1 MSSTWAWSKRTTS
14 VVLKVG
20 APPWPNALVLA
31 IVVAIDV
38 ILGVAQ
44 FLADA
49 GTAGGAAVAGQLA
62 QHLRQRTRETGVAL
76 GFALAVDRDLGL
88 VEALRAGAIA
98 FHALRR
104 GHAVPTPASS
114 SIIPTATPSGLP
126 DASSILACETSRNG
140 AAAAPARPFAPVMPA
155 GRRCAAKITGSP
167 HLRALPPDPCEQ
179 PDSFRS
185 SPHRRLTYRDAG
197 VDIDAGN
204 EVVERIKPLVKRSF
218 RPEVMGGLGGFGALF
233 DLSGKYRE
241 PVLVSG
247 TDGVGTK
254 LKLAQQ
260 LGRHDTIGID
270 LVGMCVNDV
279 LVQGAEPLFF
289 LDYFATGKLD
299 VDTTVAV
306 VGGIA
311 KGCELAGC
319 ALIGGETAEM
329 PDMYPPGEYDLAG
342 FTVGA
347 VEKSQLLDG
356 SEGARRRRAHRH
368 RLQRPAF
375 ERLFAD
381 PPHLRARRAP
391 GRRSIVGGVKL
402 VDALMAP
409 TTLYVKPILELLAQ
423 HDLHA
428 MAHITGGGLTEN
440 IIRVIPDGLGLRH
453 RRVGDRAAA
462 GVRLAAARRRGGA
475 TRRCGARSTAA
486 SASCWWSRAGDVA
499 AVGADLDRLGL
510 AHRQIGAVVAARG
523 SERVRIG

>member
-1 MSSTWAWSKRTTS
+1 VNSPK
-14 VVLKVG
+14 
-20 APPWPNALVLA
+20 PPA
-31 IVVAIDV
+31 
-38 ILGVAQ
+38 
-44 FLADA
+44 
-49 GTAGGAAVAGQLA
+49 
-62 QHLRQRTRETGVAL
+62 
-76 GFALAVDRDLGL
+76 
-88 VEALRAGAIA
+88 
-98 FHALRR
+98 
-104 GHAVPTPASS
+104 
-114 SIIPTATPSGLP
+114 PTA
-126 DASSILACETSRNG
+126 
-140 AAAAPARPFAPVMPA
+140 
-155 GRRCAAKITGSP
+155 
-167 HLRALPPDPCEQ
+167 
-179 PDSFRS
+179 
-185 SPHRRLTYRDAG
+185 LTYRDSG

-204 EVVERIKPLVKRSF
+204 AVVERIKPLVKRSF

-311 KGCELAGC
+311 KGCEMAGC

-347 VEKSQLLDG
+347 VEKSKLLDG
-356 SEGARRRRAHRH
+356 KQVRAGDVLIGLASSGPHSNGYSLIRRIYDRAG
-368 RLQRPAF
+368 RP
-375 ERLFAD
+375 ED
-381 PPHLRARRAP
+381 VD
-391 GRRSIVGGVKL
+391 VGGVRL

-409 TTLYVKPILELLAQ
+409 TTLYVKPILGMLDKHA
-423 HDLHA
+423 LHA

-440 IIRVIPDGLGLRH
+440 IIRVIPDDLGLEIE
-453 RRVGDRAAA
+453 
-462 GVRLAAARRRGGA
+462 
-475 TRRCGARSTAA
+475 A
-486 SASCWWSRAGDVA
+486 SAIVLPPVFDWLQREGAVA
-499 AVGADLDRLGL
+499 NAEMWRTFNCGIGFVLVVAPAEVTSVGAELERLGIV
-510 AHRQIGAVVAARG
+510 HRPIGTVVPATGR
-523 SERVRIG
+523 ERVRIG